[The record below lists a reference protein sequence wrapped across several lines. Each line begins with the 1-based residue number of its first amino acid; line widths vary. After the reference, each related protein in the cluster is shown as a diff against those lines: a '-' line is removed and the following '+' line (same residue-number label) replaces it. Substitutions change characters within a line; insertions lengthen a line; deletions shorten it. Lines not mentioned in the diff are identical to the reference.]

1 MSSSN
6 NVSRLSVGMLL
17 ITIGIVFGDLGTSP
31 LYVMSAIIGDRPIS
45 KELIYGGV
53 SCVFWTLTLITSLKY
68 VLLVLRA
75 DNKGE
80 GGIFALYALVRK
92 RAKWLVLPAIIGGS
106 TLLSD
111 GMITPAISVSSAVE
125 GLRNLNEDVQTV
137 PIVIFI
143 ITLLFLFQRAGTKVL
158 GNSFGPIMV
167 IWFVMLGVLGSI
179 KIADHMEIF
188 RAINP
193 VFAVKLLINYPGG
206 FWLLGAV
213 FLCTTG
219 VDALYSDLGH
229 CGKINIRVSWIFVK
243 TCLLLNYFGQA
254 AWLMQY
260 VGLKKDDIPIPNPFY
275 GIMPDWFLLIGI
287 GVATV
292 ATIIASQAMITGAF
306 TLINEAMRLNLW
318 PKVRVIHPTD
328 QKGQLYVPA
337 INWIL
342 FIGCIGVVLFF
353 GESKHMEA
361 AYGLA
366 INITMIVTTILIST
380 YAYVRRGSYTI
391 MLGIGLTFLCIECCY
406 LVANLIKFP
415 HGGYVAIIAAFTFFS
430 VMFIWFKGRKIKNR
444 FLEFTSMLELLPKL
458 SELSED
464 QSIPKYASHVIFM
477 TSANYA
483 SQIESKFFFSI
494 FNKQPKRADTYWF
507 VHVDVID
514 EPYTMDY
521 EVDVLIPNLVYRID
535 FRLGFRIEPRI
546 NLFLRKVIE
555 DMVASGEVDITSRY
569 ESLNKYHLP
578 GDFRFVVLEKYLSH
592 ENELPF
598 FEKMVMDIYFFLKKI
613 SLSEGREFGLDTST
627 VTIEK
632 IPLVLT
638 PPRHLKL
645 KRVESTPED
654 EEVAELI
661 RR

>member
-1 MSSSN
+1 
-6 NVSRLSVGMLL
+6 MLL
-17 ITIGIVFGDLGTSP
+17 ITLGIVFGDIGTSP
-31 LYVMSAIIGDRPIS
+31 LYVMSAVIGERKIS

-53 SCVFWTLTLITSLKY
+53 SCVFWTITLITSIKY
-68 VLLVLRA
+68 ILLVLRA

-80 GGIFALYALVRK
+80 GGVFALYALVRK
-92 RAKWLVLPAIIGGS
+92 RAKWLVILAIIGGS
-106 TLLSD
+106 SLLAD

-125 GLRNLNEDVQTV
+125 GLKILNSDINTV

-143 ITLLFLFQRAGTKVL
+143 IALLFLFQRAGTKIV
-158 GNSFGPIMV
+158 GASFGPIMV
-167 IWFVMLGVLGSI
+167 IWFLMIGGLGLN
-179 KIADHMEIF
+179 EILQHTAILS
-188 RAINP
+188 AINP
-193 VFAVKLLINYPGG
+193 LYAFELLANYPGG

-219 VDALYSDLGH
+219 AEALYSDLGH

-243 TCLLLNYFGQA
+243 ISLLLNYFGQG
-254 AWLMQY
+254 AWLMQFQ
-260 VGLKKDDIPIPNPFY
+260 GMTRDELKVLNPFY
-275 GIMPDWFLLIGI
+275 GIMPEWFLLVGIGI
-287 GVATV
+287 ATIATV
-292 ATIIASQAMITGAF
+292 IASQAMITGAY

-318 PKVRVIHPTD
+318 PKVRVVHPTD

-342 FIGCIGVVLFF
+342 FAGCVALVLYFR
-353 GESKHMEA
+353 ESKNMEA

-366 INITMIVTTILIST
+366 INTTFIVTTVLICA
-380 YAYVRRGSYTI
+380 YAYIRRGSWFITI
-391 MLGIGLTFLCIECCY
+391 AIGISFLSIE
-406 LVANLIKFP
+406 LIFMVANLIKFP
-415 HGGYVAIIAAFTFFS
+415 HGGYMAFLSALAFFS
-430 VMFIWFKGRKIKNR
+430 TMFIWYKGRKIKNR
-444 FLEFTSMLELLPKL
+444 FLEFTDMQELLPKL
-458 SELSED
+458 AELSED
-464 QSIPKYASHVIFM
+464 QSIPKYASHIIFM
-477 TSANYA
+477 TSANYP

-507 VHVDVID
+507 VHVDVVDAPFTMEYEID
-514 EPYTMDY
+514 ILES
-521 EVDVLIPNLVYRID
+521 NLVYRVE

-555 DMVASGEVDITSRY
+555 NMVASGEVDITSRY

-598 FEKMVMDIYFFLKKI
+598 FEKLIMDSYFMLKKI
-613 SLSEGREFGLDTST
+613 SLSEGREFGLDSST

-638 PPRHLKL
+638 PPRNLNL
-645 KRVESTPED
+645 KRIEIESP
-654 EEVAELI
+654 EEVVELV
-661 RR
+661 RK